1 MAISSRNNQPT
12 DEELLE
18 EFTKKLGTQLM
29 YQLFRVSNKIYCKT
43 SKAEAAK
50 IVVSSEVAD
59 IIKKWP

>member
-12 DEELLE
+12 DEELLG

-29 YQLFRVSNKIYCKT
+29 DQLMRVSNKIYGKP
-43 SKAEAAK
+43 SKAAK

-59 IIKKWP
+59 LIKKWL